1 MVDAGSLGYCR
12 GSNACG
18 AILRGESL
26 FLFVFMLH
34 MVPKTPKLISSVG
47 FKHYTPWYFIFL
59 LTVKYLPYMYGIYYW
74 MLSIVG
80 FWVHVGVAF
89 GLGYA
94 YYYLKIYAMSH
105 YGKDYFPTPGLF

>member
-1 MVDAGSLGYCR
+1 
-12 GSNACG
+12 
-18 AILRGESL
+18 
-26 FLFVFMLH
+26 
-34 MVPKTPKLISSVG
+34 
-47 FKHYTPWYFIFL
+47 
-59 LTVKYLPYMYGIYYW
+59 MYGIYYW